1 MDATDE
7 DAFMKNKL
15 KEIMLQRKVTE
26 VFDIMQVDAD
36 IALKL
41 QTQIKNYERD
51 VEMLIKM
58 TSDKNSKIK
67 ELEEQNDE
75 LRD

>member
-1 MDATDE
+1 
-7 DAFMKNKL
+7 MKNKL

-58 TSDKNSKIK
+58 TSDKNTKIK
-67 ELEEQNDE
+67 ELET
-75 LRD
+75 

>member
-1 MDATDE
+1 
-7 DAFMKNKL
+7 MKNKL

-58 TSDKNSKIK
+58 TSDKNNKIK
-67 ELEEQNDE
+67 ELEI
-75 LRD
+75 

>member
-1 MDATDE
+1 
-7 DAFMKNKL
+7 MKNKL

>member
-1 MDATDE
+1 
-7 DAFMKNKL
+7 
-15 KEIMLQRKVTE
+15 MLQRKVTE

>member
-1 MDATDE
+1 
-7 DAFMKNKL
+7 MKNKL

-51 VEMLIKM
+51 VEMLMKM
-58 TSDKNSKIK
+58 TSDKNNKIK
-67 ELEEQNDE
+67 ELEI
-75 LRD
+75 

>member
-1 MDATDE
+1 
-7 DAFMKNKL
+7 
-15 KEIMLQRKVTE
+15 MLQRKVTE

-58 TSDKNSKIK
+58 TSDKNNKIK
-67 ELEEQNDE
+67 ELEI
-75 LRD
+75 